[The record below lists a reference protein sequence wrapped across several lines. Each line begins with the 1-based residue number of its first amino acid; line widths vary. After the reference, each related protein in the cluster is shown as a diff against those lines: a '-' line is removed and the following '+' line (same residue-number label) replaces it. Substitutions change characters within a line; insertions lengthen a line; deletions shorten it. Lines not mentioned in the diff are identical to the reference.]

1 MSELEQKN
9 TINLEPHNYFIR
21 YLHSNHETLSSNEAR
36 SITYLGH
43 YDVDSKGNI
52 MSFADTFAGRKYQTK
67 SQTPTRTTLKY
78 LSDLNPCSK
87 SENYYSIIDF
97 YMLQTLKHSIPYLL
111 QSKRLKAEYNVFID
125 TKEDGLDIHHVVRI
139 EKKIVCVFNADY
151 EMVNI
156 YYIDEFFKTYKDKDF
171 EERQEFV
178 SFFFLYFNDDNFKA
192 ILEDVDI
199 YKLSIEQVRQYLQ
212 LKEII
217 EY

>member
-1 MSELEQKN
+1 MSELEQKK

-21 YLHSNHETLSSNEAR
+21 YLHSNHDNLSSNEAR

-52 MSFADTFAGRKYQTK
+52 MSFADTFAGRKYETK
-67 SQTPTRTTLKY
+67 SQTSTRTTLKY

-87 SENYYSIIDF
+87 SENYFAIIDF

-111 QSKRLKAEYNVFID
+111 QSKRLKVEYNVFID
-125 TKEDGLDIHHVVRI
+125 TKDDSLEIHHVVRI

-156 YYIDEFFKTYKDKDF
+156 YYIDDFFKPYKEKDF
-171 EERQEFV
+171 EERQKFV
-178 SFFFLYFNDDNFKA
+178 AFFFLYFNDENFK
-192 ILEDVDI
+192 IMLEDVDI
-199 YKLSIEQVRQYLQ
+199 YKLSIVQVRQYLQ
-212 LKEII
+212 LKEIV